1 VIALSEWEHYA
12 KQIQTL
18 KGRLGFAGSTLTF
31 LAYSLDLESGS
42 VFDQLRNVHVAKPN
56 VLYVL
61 LSHYANA
68 RLDVNLGKLV
78 KFRDLPGGYAY
89 EGAFVNRAVVPIT
102 KVFGSDPNM
111 LVQAAKALNGIKVGY
126 GDLSVEIPSL
136 PRIPLTYIIWKGND
150 EFQASTTILFDS
162 SASHYLPT
170 EDLAVLG
177 ELTTKRLKTFSEE
190 GSGNLSS
197 DFLLW

>member
-1 VIALSEWEHYA
+1 VHYA

-18 KGRLGFAGSTLTF
+18 KGRLGFAGSTVGF
-31 LAYSLDLESGS
+31 LAYSVDLESGS
-42 VFDQLRNVHVAKPN
+42 VFDQLRKVCVAKPS
-56 VLYVL
+56 VLYIL

-68 RLDVNLGKLV
+68 GLGGNLGKLV
-78 KFRDLPGGYAY
+78 RFRDLPGGYAY

-102 KVFGSDPNM
+102 KVFGSDPSM
-111 LVQAAKALNGIKVGY
+111 LVQAAKALNGIEVGY
-126 GDLSVEIPSL
+126 GDSSVEIPAL
-136 PRIPLTYIIWKGND
+136 PRIPLTYIMWKGDD
-150 EFQASTTILFDS
+150 EFQASSTLLFDS

-190 GSGNLSS
+190 LP
-197 DFLLW
+197 